1 MGGGATYGGR
11 LAQAE
16 GAAWPA
22 WPAWLGW
29 LAWLTWLGW
38 LSLVPLSA
46 MADAPQRVEA
56 GAPPRIAGPA
66 AADAYVEARLRAV
79 LPGAEGQL
87 YVIGRQRDDRNWY
100 GAGLNFL
107 PSGGRLQI
115 EIVRMQDGQLTRL
128 KQFNRAAALDARWH
142 TVRLEM
148 TGATLTV
155 YLNGE
160 RISSVVDTALP
171 LAGGYGIVATGA
183 PFEASTPVTGD
194 AADKP
199 ARLALARAPQRLQL
213 SVGDAPLRVPVS
225 AVGPFRLPAA
235 TPGGNAAGASFLTP
249 GSNAAGA
256 GFLTPGAVQDAALT
270 AAANGAQPLRFT
282 AVATQPALVAVQ
294 VADGALLLM
303 PRAAGA
309 TTVTLTAVDDPNV
322 QSVVEV
328 DIAAASAPRRSAV
341 VLAGAVAPAVGER
354 DVPPDT
360 PLRLRFDQPPIF
372 GQSGGAIRIYR
383 QRDGALVDTIRT
395 GGEADLLGYA
405 GQPLRRAVRRQPVAL
420 EGRQAIIHP
429 HSDRLAPGE
438 QYLVTVDDGVFEG
451 AISGSRFAGIGKA
464 RGWTFRTRAAMPPN
478 AGKLVVDDDGAAD
491 FRTVQGA
498 LNYAMGRTMRG
509 APVTVDIRD
518 GRYREL
524 LYLRGK
530 DHVTLRGQSRDGVVI
545 EAANSDGVN
554 PGSGTAQDAQS
565 PGITGGRA
573 LFLIED
579 ADLLTIDRLT
589 LRNSALRASPTGGQA
604 EALFFNSEGRLIVRD
619 AALYSEQDTVQVR
632 GYAWFHRTLVAG
644 NVDFIWG
651 NNRAALF
658 EDSELRTVGD
668 SGNGKS
674 GGYLLQARTVAAGDK
689 GFMFVNSRLTQG
701 VGPTGNQVPPGATWL
716 ARSPGYAG
724 TWDHVAFIN
733 CRMGPHIAAAGWAGP
748 DVKQPVPNP
757 AQASAVAGWREY
769 GSMDLAGQPLDL
781 GARVHGR
788 VLTADQAQAAFSTRA
803 RFFAGFDGGRG
814 WSPE

>member
-1 MGGGATYGGR
+1 MSQGTKYAAGLV
-11 LAQAE
+11 LA
-16 GAAWPA
+16 
-22 WPAWLGW
+22 AWLGCP
-29 LAWLTWLGW
+29 ATG
-38 LSLVPLSA
+38 A
-46 MADAPQRVEA
+46 AARAPVRVEA
-56 GAPPRIAGPA
+56 DAPPRIVGAT
-66 AADAYVEARLRAV
+66 AADAYVEARLRPV
-79 LPGAEGQL
+79 PPGAEGRL

-107 PSGGRLQI
+107 PASGRMQI

-128 KQFNRAAALDARWH
+128 KQFNRAAAVDARFH
-142 TVRLEM
+142 TVRFDM
-148 TGATLTV
+148 TGSTLTV

-171 LAGGYGIVATGA
+171 LAGGYGIVAAGA

-199 ARLALARAPQRLQL
+199 ARLALARAPQRVQL
-213 SVGDAPLRVPVS
+213 AVGDAPLRLPVS
-225 AVGPFRLPAA
+225 ALGPFRLAA
-235 TPGGNAAGASFLTP
+235 AAPGANAAGV
-249 GSNAAGA
+249 

-270 AAANGAQPLRFT
+270 AVANGAQPLHFT
-282 AVATQPALVAVQ
+282 AVAAQPALVAVR
-294 VADGALLLM
+294 VADGALVLT

-309 TTVTLTAVDDPNV
+309 TTVTLTGAHDPNV

-328 DIAAASAPRRSAV
+328 NIAAASAPGRSAAT
-341 VLAGAVAPAVGER
+341 LAGAVVPGMGEV
-354 DVPPDT
+354 DVPADT
-360 PLRLRFDQPPIF
+360 PLRLRFDGPPTLGQP
-372 GQSGGAIRIYR
+372 GGAIRIYR

-395 GGEADLLGYA
+395 GDEADLLGYP
-405 GQPLRRAVRRQPVAL
+405 GQPLRRAVRRQLVAL
-420 EGRQAIIHP
+420 EARYAIIHP
-429 HSDRLAPGE
+429 HGDRLAPGE
-438 QYLVTVDDGVFEG
+438 RYLVTVDDGVFEG
-451 AISGSRFAGIGKA
+451 AIDGRRFAGIGKA
-464 RGWTFRTRAAMPPN
+464 QGWTFRTRAATPAN
-478 AGKLVVDDDGAAD
+478 AGTLVVDDDGAAD

-498 LNYAMGRTMRG
+498 LNYAMHRTTRS

-518 GRYREL
+518 GRYQEL

-530 DHVTLRGQSRDGVVI
+530 DNLTLRGQSRDGVVI

-573 LFLIED
+573 LFLVED

-604 EALFFNSEGRLIVRD
+604 EALFFNSEGRLVVQD
-619 AALYSEQDTVQVR
+619 SALYSEQDTVQVR

-668 SGNGKS
+668 SGSGKS
-674 GGYLLQARTVAAGDK
+674 GGYLLQARTVAAGDR
-689 GFMFVNSRLTQG
+689 GFMFVNSRLTHG
-701 VGPTGNQVPPGATWL
+701 AGPTGNDVPPGATWL

-748 DVKQPVPNP
+748 NVRQPLPNP
-757 AQASAVAGWREY
+757 VQASAAAGWREY

-781 GARVHGR
+781 STRVHGR
-788 VLTADQAQAAFSTRA
+788 VLTAEEAQAAYGTRA